1 MQSGGFR
8 FGANAPVSHG
18 GRLLAL
24 GLAGGEAHQAAHLLD
39 KLGDLGVQRLGPRR
53 GSVRAAL
60 GRAQGRV
67 RLVEPGR
74 QRVDP
79 RLRAVSASALA
90 SAAAT
95 LSVADALASSVATA
109 DLF

>member
-39 KLGDLGVQRLGPRR
+39 KLGDLGVQRFGPRR

-79 RLRAVSASALA
+79 RLRAVSASA
-90 SAAAT
+90 
-95 LSVADALASSVATA
+95 SSVATA